1 MVKKAPSKAET
12 LETGQDD
19 EKALLTEAY
28 DVLQTTIG
36 ESDPKRR
43 ADIAQ
48 QALVISRNCIEA
60 WLMLAQDAAENFE
73 QSKEYLNQ
81 AVEAGNRLFALR
93 MEEWK
98 GKFWDIPETRPYMQ
112 ARSAYAQI
120 LWEIGERDEAVR
132 IFRESLELNRT
143 DPQGIRYILLK
154 AMLDDHRF
162 QDAYD
167 LIDSYDNEQST
178 VFLYGRLLAIF
189 ALQGDSL
196 MSRSAFLAARRH
208 NVFVL
213 DYLLNVRQLPQ
224 KMPREAL
231 PGDESE
237 AIRYTAVF
245 QNSWDDVD
253 GAIDYLRKQKKLRQ
267 DKDAKKKR

>member
-1 MVKKAPSKAET
+1 MVKK
-12 LETGQDD
+12 GQPTVGSQDQ
-19 EKALLTEAY
+19 LVGLTEAT
-28 DVLQTTIG
+28 DLLQKAIG
-36 ESDPKRR
+36 ELDPNRR
-43 ADIAQ
+43 ADIAK
-48 QALVISRNCIEA
+48 QALELSHNCIEA
-60 WLMLAQDAAENFE
+60 WLLLAQDAADNFE
-73 QSKEYLNQ
+73 ESKEYLRE
-81 AVEAGNRLFALR
+81 AVAAGDRLFADHR
-93 MEEWK
+93 EEWK
-98 GKFWDIPETRPYMQ
+98 GEFGTLPETRPYMQ
-112 ARSAYAQI
+112 ACSAYGQV

-132 IFRESLELNRT
+132 VFSETLELNRT

-167 LIDSYDNEQST
+167 LIESYEEEQST
-178 VFLYGRLLAIF
+178 VFLYGKLLAIF

-213 DYLLNVRQLPQ
+213 DYLLQLRELPQ
-224 KMPREAL
+224 TMPREAT

-245 QNSWDDVD
+245 RNSWEGVEN
-253 GAIDYLRKQKKLRQ
+253 ALAYVRSQKKLRQ
-267 DKDAKKKR
+267 DRETRKKR